1 MLRYQSFPGISG
13 DSLSLDKLIAL
24 RLPSMSGQTF
34 LDVGCNEGFFCG
46 YAKHSGA
53 VRVVGLD
60 HSAAFIGRA
69 RGRFPDCDF
78 YCQGWSCLPDG
89 EFDVILLA
97 SALHY
102 ADDQPALVKS
112 LMGKLARGGTLV
124 LELGVVS
131 QSGNQWVEVTRGI
144 DKRLFP
150 TWDKL
155 EEVLQGYAWKHMG
168 PSVSQSGD
176 PVRRHVIH
184 IRHRLPVVYLLT
196 SPPGCGKS
204 SIARSLFAPAGM
216 RVVSSDSLVADV
228 VAGRCQASDSFKDI
242 VTKGFSHLKIDEAFV
257 RIFERGCMKEWV
269 DLCVRQAGDGDF
281 AVDGYVPPPYVLPL
295 EEELRR
301 RGYMVVK
308 LDWQRVGGG
317 WRTLS
322 EVKDSANAYYSSL
335 RSSSLDSSSVI
346 FPFAGV
352 KGFVDSVEIL
362 NGELVVR
369 GWALSDSGRHV
380 EVLAIDVP
388 GERRYV
394 EIFSRQARPDVVKH
408 FGGGDLMCGFEFAVA
423 HGVGVDGLL
432 HVHSLKLYGG
442 VAKSE
447 LCGPFGFSAG
457 VNKSLTFA
465 I

>member
-1 MLRYQSFPGISG
+1 MSHYQSFPGVAG
-13 DSLSLDKLIAL
+13 DSLSLDKLISL
-24 RLPSMSGQTF
+24 RLPPMSGLRF

-53 VRVVGLD
+53 ARVVGID
-60 HSAAFIGRA
+60 HSAVFIGRA
-69 RGRFPDCDF
+69 RERFPECDF
-78 YCQGWSCLPDG
+78 HCQGWSNLPEG

-102 ADDQPALVKS
+102 ADDQPALVKL

-155 EEVLQGYAWKHMG
+155 HEVLQSYAWKHMG

-204 SIARSLFAPAGM
+204 SIARSLFVPAGIY
-216 RVVSSDSLVADV
+216 VVSSDSLVADV
-228 VAGRCQASDSFKDI
+228 VAGRCQATDSFRDI
-242 VTKGFSHLKIDEAFV
+242 VAKGFSHLKIDEAFV
-257 RIFERGCMKEWV
+257 RIFEQGCLREWV
-269 DLCVRQAGDGDF
+269 DLCVRSAGKGDF
-281 AVDGYVPPPYVLPL
+281 AIDGYVPSPYVSPL
-295 EEELRR
+295 EDELRA

-335 RSSSLDSSSVI
+335 GSRSFDSSAVT

-352 KGFVDSVEIL
+352 KGFVDSVDFV
-362 NGELVVR
+362 NGELVVK
-369 GWALSDSGRHV
+369 GWALSDTGRHV
-380 EVLAIDVP
+380 ELLAVDVA
-388 GERRYV
+388 GETRCV
-394 EIFSRQARPDVVKH
+394 ENFSRLARPDVVKH
-408 FGGGDLMCGFEFAVA
+408 FGGGDMMCGFEFTTAL
-423 HGVGVDGLL
+423 GVGSGGLL
-432 HVHSLKLYGG
+432 HVKSLKVYGG
-442 VAKSE
+442 GVKSE
-447 LCGPFGFSAG
+447 LFGPFGFSVG
-457 VNKSLTFA
+457 VNQSLTFSV
-465 I
+465 